1 MKRARLM
8 TSVMS
13 PREKT
18 PHKATFW
25 RLRSFKQFRMKNGR
39 MNTVYTISVLD
50 QRKIVGPITEE
61 VSRPVQGPIDSQ
73 SSICVP

>member
-18 PHKATFW
+18 PHKANFW

-39 MNTVYTISVLD
+39 MNTVYIVSVFD
-50 QRKIVGPITEE
+50 QRTDAGRIT
-61 VSRPVQGPIDSQ
+61 
-73 SSICVP
+73 